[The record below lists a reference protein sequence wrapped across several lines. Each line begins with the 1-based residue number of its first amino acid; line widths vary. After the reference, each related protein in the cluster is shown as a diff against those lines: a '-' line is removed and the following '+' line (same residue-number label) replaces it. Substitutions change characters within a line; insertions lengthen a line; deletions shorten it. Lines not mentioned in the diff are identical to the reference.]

1 MPTMPTAPAVTPV
14 PRFLDLHV
22 VQTLPYSN
30 VNRDDLGSPKT
41 LTFGG
46 TTRTR
51 VSSQAWKRPVR
62 LAVEEAIGEKALRTR
77 RLPEQV
83 FRELVGRG
91 WPADLAALA
100 GAQVIRSA
108 ETKLALEKGDRTTAS
123 LLFLPDSAAPALAD
137 IAEEHREALT
147 KALGKAAA
155 AKPLLPKDAIHEV
168 LRSRNG
174 SIALFGRM
182 LAEIPGAG
190 VDGAVQVAHAFTTH
204 ATSVQADFF
213 TAVDDVNQWAEDAG
227 SAHMN
232 TGEFSSGV
240 FYRYAT
246 LDLRDLA
253 SNVASLIGP
262 QDRPAAEPAMTGSAS
277 GLVNTGDVET
287 LRDLATAFATAFLA
301 TVPGAKKTSTAPNT
315 LPDLVYVA
323 VRPDRPLSL
332 AAAFEEPVRACEHG
346 WGVPTR
352 QALSGYATRINR
364 LLGTVQLPY
373 AAHAGLDEE
382 ALPGLGDQTAS
393 YPDLIARAI
402 DVAYPTIQAAGA

>member
-1 MPTMPTAPAVTPV
+1 MPTAPAVTPA

-30 VNRDDLGSPKT
+30 VNRDDLGSPKS

-83 FRELVGRG
+83 FRELVRRD
-91 WPADLAALA
+91 WPEDLATLA
-100 GAQVIRSA
+100 GSQVIRSA

-137 IAEEHREALT
+137 IAEKHREVLA

-155 AKPLLPKDAIHEV
+155 TKPLLPKDAVHEV

-182 LAEIPGAG
+182 LAEIPQAG
-190 VDGAVQVAHAFTTH
+190 VDGAVQVAHVFTTH
-204 ATSVQADFF
+204 ATSVQTDFF

-232 TGEFSSGV
+232 TGEFSTGV

-253 SNVASLIGP
+253 SNVASLTGP
-262 QDRPAAEPAMTGSAS
+262 QDRPAAPPTEPDATYLRDS
-277 GLVNTGDVET
+277 GT
-287 LRDLATAFATAFLA
+287 LRELATAFATAFLN
-301 TVPGAKKTSTAPNT
+301 TVPGAKKTSTAPHT
-315 LPDLVYVA
+315 HPDLVYVA

-332 AAAFEEPVRACEHG
+332 ASAFEEPVRAREHG
-346 WGVPTR
+346 WGLPSR
-352 QALSGYATRINR
+352 QALSEYAARINR
-364 LLGTVQLPY
+364 LLGTTELPY
-373 AAHAGLDEE
+373 AAHAGLDEKP
-382 ALPGLGDQTAS
+382 LPGLGAVAAS
-393 YPDLIARAI
+393 YPELIAGAV
-402 DVAYPTIQAAGA
+402 DAAYPATKAAGA

>member
-1 MPTMPTAPAVTPV
+1 
-14 PRFLDLHV
+14 LDLHV
-22 VQTLPYSN
+22 VQTLPYNN
-30 VNRDDLGSPKT
+30 VNRDDLGSPKS

-46 TTRTR
+46 VTRTR

-83 FRELVGRG
+83 FRELVARG
-91 WPADLAALA
+91 WPEDLAALA

-137 IAEEHREALT
+137 IAEEYREALA
-147 KALGKAAA
+147 KALGKATA
-155 AKPLLPKDAIHEV
+155 AKPLLPKDAVHEI

-204 ATSVQADFF
+204 ATSTQADFF

-232 TGEFSSGV
+232 TGEYSSGV

-246 LDLRDLA
+246 LDLRDLT
-253 SNVASLIGP
+253 SNVASLSAGP
-262 QDRPAAEPAMTGSAS
+262 TPLSVAEEAAAS
-277 GLVNTGDVET
+277 RRDIDT
-287 LRDLATAFATAFLA
+287 LRELAVSFATAFLN
-301 TVPGAKKTSTAPNT
+301 TIPGAKKTSTAPHT
-315 LPDLVYVA
+315 HPDLVYVA
-323 VRPDRPLSL
+323 VRADRPLSL
-332 AAAFEEPVRACEHG
+332 AAAFEEPVRAREHG
-346 WGVPTR
+346 WGLPSR
-352 QALSGYATRINR
+352 LALSEYATRINR
-364 LLGTVQLPY
+364 LLGIGQLPY
-373 AAHAGLDEE
+373 AAHAGVDDK
-382 ALPGLGDQTAS
+382 ALSGLGTRAGS
-393 YPDLIARAI
+393 YPELIDGAI
-402 DVAYPTIQAAGA
+402 TTAYPSTPAAGA

>member
-1 MPTMPTAPAVTPV
+1 MLTPPAAGAPE

-30 VNRDDLGSPKT
+30 VNRDDLGSPKS

-62 LAVEEAIGEKALRTR
+62 LAVEEAIGVRALRTR

-91 WPADLAALA
+91 WPEDLATLA

-137 IAEEHREALT
+137 IAEQHQEVLA

-155 AKPLLPKDAIHEV
+155 TKPLLPKDAVHEI

-232 TGEFSSGV
+232 TGEFSTGV

-253 SNVASLIGP
+253 ANVTSLTGP
-262 QDRPAAEPAMTGSAS
+262 QGRPAETAEDTARD
-277 GLVNTGDVET
+277 LET
-287 LRDLATAFATAFLA
+287 LRELATAFAVAFLG
-301 TVPGAKKTSTAPNT
+301 TMPGAKKTSTAPHT
-315 LPDLVYVA
+315 HPDLVHLA

-332 AAAFEEPVRACEHG
+332 AAAFEEPVRAREHG
-346 WGVPTR
+346 WGLPSR
-352 QALSGYATRINR
+352 QALSEYATRINR
-364 LLGTVQLPY
+364 LLGTGELPY
-373 AAHAGLDEE
+373 AAHAGLDDKPL
-382 ALPGLGDQTAS
+382 AGLGTMVGS
-393 YPDLIARAI
+393 YPELIAAA
-402 DVAYPTIQAAGA
+402 VAAAFPGRPAAQEAKA

>member
-1 MPTMPTAPAVTPV
+1 MPTAPAATPA

-22 VQTLPYSN
+22 LQTLPYSN
-30 VNRDDLGSPKT
+30 VNRDDLGSPKS

-62 LAVEEAIGEKALRTR
+62 LAVEEAIGDKALRTR

-91 WPADLAALA
+91 WPEDLATLA

-108 ETKLALEKGDRTTAS
+108 ETKLALEKGERTTAS
-123 LLFLPDSAAPALAD
+123 LLFLPDSAAVALAD
-137 IAEEHREALT
+137 IAEEHREALA

-155 AKPLLPKDAIHEV
+155 AKPLLPKDAVHEV

-232 TGEFSSGV
+232 TGEFSTGV

-253 SNVASLIGP
+253 SNVASLTGP
-262 QDRPAAEPAMTGSAS
+262 QGTDPGTSRDIG
-277 GLVNTGDVET
+277 T
-287 LRDLATAFATAFLA
+287 LRELATAFATAFLG
-301 TVPGAKKTSTAPNT
+301 TVPGAKKTSTAPHT
-315 LPDLVYVA
+315 HPDLVHVA

-332 AAAFEEPVRACEHG
+332 AAAFEEPVRAREHG
-346 WGVPTR
+346 WGLPSR
-352 QALSGYATRINR
+352 QALSEYAARINK
-364 LLGTVQLPY
+364 LLGTIELPY
-373 AAHAGLDEE
+373 AAHAGLDEKP
-382 ALPGLGDQTAS
+382 LPGLGSVASS
-393 YPDLIARAI
+393 YPELIAGAV
-402 DVAYPTIQAAGA
+402 DAAFPAVKAATT

>member
-1 MPTMPTAPAVTPV
+1 MPTAPAAAPA

-22 VQTLPYSN
+22 LQTLPYNN
-30 VNRDDLGSPKT
+30 VNRDDLGSPKS

-46 TTRTR
+46 ATRTR

-62 LAVEEAIGEKALRTR
+62 LAVEEVIGEKALRTR
-77 RLPEQV
+77 RLPEQI

-91 WPADLAALA
+91 WPEDLATLA
-100 GAQVIRSA
+100 GAQVIRST
-108 ETKLALEKGDRTTAS
+108 ESKLALEKGDRTTAS

-137 IAEEHREALT
+137 IAEEHREALA

-155 AKPLLPKDAIHEV
+155 AKPLLPKDAIHEI

-253 SNVASLIGP
+253 SNITALTDPQTRPTALLPGTGPADPRDIG
-262 QDRPAAEPAMTGSAS
+262 
-277 GLVNTGDVET
+277 T
-287 LRDLATAFATAFLA
+287 LRELTTAFATAFLA
-301 TVPGAKKTSTAPNT
+301 TVPGAKKTSTAPHSQ
-315 LPDLVYVA
+315 PDLAYVA

-332 AAAFEEPVRACEHG
+332 AAAFEEPVRAREHG
-346 WGVPTR
+346 WALPSR
-352 QALSGYATRINR
+352 QALSDYATRINR
-364 LLGTVQLPY
+364 LLGSTELPY
-373 AAHAGLDEE
+373 AAHAGLDDKP
-382 ALPGLGDQTAS
+382 LPGLGTAAAS
-393 YPDLIARAI
+393 YPELIA
-402 DVAYPTIQAAGA
+402 AAVDIAFPATTAVTA

>member
-1 MPTMPTAPAVTPV
+1 MSTSSAATPAQA

-30 VNRDDLGSPKT
+30 VNRDDLGSPKS

-46 TTRTR
+46 VTRTR

-62 LAVEEAIGEKALRTR
+62 MAVEETIGEKALRTR

-91 WPADLAALA
+91 WPEDLAALA
-100 GAQVIRSA
+100 GAQVIRST

-137 IAEEHREALT
+137 IAEEHREALA

-155 AKPLLPKDAIHEV
+155 AKPLLPKDAVHEV

-232 TGEFSSGV
+232 TGEFSTGV

-253 SNVASLIGP
+253 ANVTSLTGP
-262 QDRPAAEPAMTGSAS
+262 QAPQTTPAGTEETADRD
-277 GLVNTGDVET
+277 LDT
-287 LRDLATAFATAFLA
+287 LRELATAFATAFLG
-301 TVPGAKKTSTAPNT
+301 TVPGAKKTSTAPHT
-315 LPDLVYVA
+315 HPDLVYVA

-332 AAAFEEPVRACEHG
+332 AAAFEEPVRAREHG
-346 WGVPTR
+346 WGLPSR
-352 QALSGYATRINR
+352 QALSEYAARINR
-364 LLGTVQLPY
+364 LLGTTELPY
-373 AAHAGLDEE
+373 AAHAGLDDKS
-382 ALPGLGDQTAS
+382 LPGLGAVADS
-393 YPDLIARAI
+393 YPALIAGA
-402 DVAYPTIQAAGA
+402 VAAAYPARGAVEAATA

>member
-1 MPTMPTAPAVTPV
+1 MPTASVPAANPV

-41 LTFGG
+41 LVFGG
-46 TTRTR
+46 STRTR

-62 LAVEEAIGEKALRTR
+62 LAVEESIGEKALRTR
-77 RLPEQV
+77 RLPEQI
-83 FRELVGRG
+83 FRELVARG
-91 WPADLAALA
+91 WPEDLATLA
-100 GAQVIRSA
+100 GAQVIRST
-108 ETKLALEKGDRTTAS
+108 ESKLALEKGDRTTAS

-137 IAEEHREALT
+137 IAEEHREVLA

-155 AKPLLPKDAIHEV
+155 SKPLLPKDAVHEI

-204 ATSVQADFF
+204 ATSAQTDFF

-232 TGEFSSGV
+232 TGEFSTGV

-253 SNVASLIGP
+253 ANVASLMGTSDLP
-262 QDRPAAEPAMTGSAS
+262 PTGLSQ
-277 GLVNTGDVET
+277 TGTADPRDTDT
-287 LRDLATAFATAFLA
+287 LRELATAFATAFLG
-301 TVPGAKKTSTAPNT
+301 TVPGAKKTSTAPHT
-315 LPDLVYVA
+315 HPDLVHIA
-323 VRPDRPLSL
+323 VRADRPLSL
-332 AAAFEEPVRACEHG
+332 AAAFEEPVRAREHG
-346 WGVPTR
+346 WGLPSR
-352 QALSGYATRINR
+352 QALSDYAVRINR
-364 LLGTVQLPY
+364 LLGTTELPY
-373 AAHAGLDEE
+373 AAHAGLDDKP
-382 ALPGLGDQTAS
+382 LPGLGAAAAA
-393 YPDLIARAI
+393 YPELIAAAVRA
-402 DVAYPTIQAAGA
+402 AYPQSEAAEA

>member
-1 MPTMPTAPAVTPV
+1 MTTPNTVPVV

-30 VNRDDLGSPKT
+30 VNRDDLGSPKS

-62 LAVEEAIGEKALRTR
+62 LAVEEAIGDKALRTR

-91 WPADLAALA
+91 WPEDLAALA
-100 GAQVIRSA
+100 GAQVIRST

-137 IAEEHREALT
+137 LAEEHRETLA

-155 AKPLLPKDAIHEV
+155 GKPLLPKDAVHEV

-232 TGEFSSGV
+232 TGEFTSGV

-246 LDLRDLA
+246 VDLRDLA
-253 SNVASLIGP
+253 SNIAPLNGTQNSTGTQPAPSDTGALT
-262 QDRPAAEPAMTGSAS
+262 DR
-277 GLVNTGDVET
+277 NT
-287 LRDLATAFATAFLA
+287 LRDLTTAFATAFLG
-301 TVPGAKKTSTAPNT
+301 TVPGAKKTSTAPHT
-315 LPDLVYVA
+315 HPDLVHVA
-323 VRPDRPLSL
+323 VRHDRPLSM
-332 AAAFEEPVRACEHG
+332 AAAFEEPVRAREHG
-346 WGVPTR
+346 WGLPSR
-352 QALSGYATRINR
+352 QALGEYAVRINR
-364 LLGTVQLPY
+364 LLGTAELPY
-373 AAHAGLDEE
+373 AAHAGLDEKP
-382 ALPGLGDQTAS
+382 LPGLGHLVVS
-393 YPDLIARAI
+393 YPELIAAAVDI
-402 DVAYPTIQAAGA
+402 AFPAPAAVAATA

>member
-1 MPTMPTAPAVTPV
+1 MPTALAAAVPA

-22 VQTLPYSN
+22 VQTLPYNN
-30 VNRDDLGSPKT
+30 VNRDDLGSPKS

-62 LAVEEAIGEKALRTR
+62 LAVEEAIGQKALRTR

-91 WPADLAALA
+91 WPEDLAALA
-100 GAQVIRSA
+100 GAQVIRST

-137 IAEEHREALT
+137 IAEQHREVLA

-155 AKPLLPKDAIHEV
+155 GKPLLPKEALHEI

-232 TGEFSSGV
+232 TGEFSTGV

-253 SNVASLIGP
+253 ANVTSLTSSQDAAAAS
-262 QDRPAAEPAMTGSAS
+262 AETGGGAPRD
-277 GLVNTGDVET
+277 LET
-287 LRDLATAFATAFLA
+287 LRELTTAFATAFLG
-301 TVPGAKKTSTAPNT
+301 TVPGAKKTSTAPHT
-315 LPDLVYVA
+315 HPDLVYVA

-332 AAAFEEPVRACEHG
+332 AAAFEEPVRAREHG
-346 WGVPTR
+346 WGLPSR
-352 QALSGYATRINR
+352 QALSEYAARINR
-364 LLGTVQLPY
+364 LLGTTDLPY
-373 AAHAGLDEE
+373 AAHAGLDEK
-382 ALPGLGDQTAS
+382 ALAGLGAVASS
-393 YPDLIARAI
+393 YPELIAGA
-402 DVAYPTIQAAGA
+402 VSAAFPARPAAEAATA

>member
-1 MPTMPTAPAVTPV
+1 MTTTPAATPA

-22 VQTLPYSN
+22 VQTLPYNN
-30 VNRDDLGSPKT
+30 VNRDDLGSPKS

-77 RLPEQV
+77 RLPQQV
-83 FRELVGRG
+83 RRELIERG
-91 WPADLAALA
+91 WPEDLAALA

-137 IAEEHREALT
+137 IAENHREALT

-155 AKPLLPKDAIHEV
+155 TKPLLPKDDVHAV

-253 SNVASLIGP
+253 TNIAALNDTPDDPDTQPTAATGP
-262 QDRPAAEPAMTGSAS
+262 NPR
-277 GLVNTGDVET
+277 DVDT
-287 LRDLATAFATAFLA
+287 LRDLATAFATAFLG
-301 TVPGAKKTSTAPNT
+301 TMPGAKKTSTAPHT
-315 LPDLVYVA
+315 HPDLVYIA

-332 AAAFEEPVRACEHG
+332 AAAFEEPVRAREHG
-346 WGVPTR
+346 WALPSR
-352 QALSGYATRINR
+352 QALSDYATRINR
-364 LLGTVQLPY
+364 LLGTTDLPY
-373 AAHAGLDEE
+373 AAHAGLDDKP
-382 ALPGLGDQTAS
+382 LPGLGTAAGS
-393 YPDLIARAI
+393 YPALIAGAI
-402 DVAYPTIQAAGA
+402 DAAYPTATKAPTA

>member
-1 MPTMPTAPAVTPV
+1 MPTAPAPA

-22 VQTLPYSN
+22 VQTLPYNN
-30 VNRDDLGSPKT
+30 VNRDDLGSPKS

-83 FRELVGRG
+83 FRELVKRG
-91 WPADLAALA
+91 WPEDLAALA
-100 GAQVIRSA
+100 GAQIIRST

-137 IAEEHREALT
+137 IAEKHRESLAN
-147 KALGKAAA
+147 ALGKAAA
-155 AKPLLPKDAIHEV
+155 TKPLLPKDAVHEI

-204 ATSVQADFF
+204 TTSVQADFF

-232 TGEFSSGV
+232 TGEFSTGV
-240 FYRYAT
+240 YYRYAT

-253 SNVASLIGP
+253 SNVASLTSP
-262 QDRPAAEPAMTGSAS
+262 QDRPAAPPTEHDAAYLRDS
-277 GLVNTGDVET
+277 GT
-287 LRDLATAFATAFLA
+287 LRDLATAFATAFIG
-301 TVPGAKKTSTAPNT
+301 TVPGAKKTSTAPHT
-315 LPDLVYVA
+315 HPDLVHVA

-332 AAAFEEPVRACEHG
+332 AAAFEEPVRAREHG
-346 WGVPTR
+346 WGGPSR
-352 QALSGYATRINR
+352 QALSEYAARINR
-364 LLGTVQLPY
+364 LLGTGELPY
-373 AAHAGLDEE
+373 AAHAGLDEKP
-382 ALPGLGDQTAS
+382 LPGLGAVAAS
-393 YPDLIARAI
+393 YPELIAGAV
-402 DVAYPTIQAAGA
+402 DAAYPADKAASA

>member
-1 MPTMPTAPAVTPV
+1 MPAAV
-14 PRFLDLHV
+14 PRFLDVHV
-22 VQTLPYSN
+22 LQTLPYSN

-62 LAVEEAIGEKALRTR
+62 LAVEESIGEKALRTR

-83 FRELVGRG
+83 VRELLRRE
-91 WPADLAALA
+91 WPEELAALA
-100 GAQVIRSA
+100 GAQVIRST
-108 ETKLALEKGDRTTAS
+108 ETKLALEKGDRSTAS
-123 LLFLPDSAAPALAD
+123 LLFLPESAASTLAD
-137 IAEEHREALT
+137 IAETHREELT
-147 KALGKAAA
+147 AALGKAV
-155 AKPLLPKDAIHEV
+155 AKKALLPKEKIHEV

-253 SNVASLIGP
+253 RNVASLT
-262 QDRPAAEPAMTGSAS
+262 DPADATDAT
-277 GLVNTGDVET
+277 DVADAT
-287 LRDLATAFATAFLA
+287 DVDTMRDLATAFVGAFLD
-301 TVPGAKKTSTAPNT
+301 TVPSAKKTSTAPHSR
-315 LPDLVYVA
+315 PDLVHIS
-323 VRPDRPLSL
+323 VRGDRPLSL
-332 AAAFEEPVRACEHG
+332 AAAFEQPVRADGNG
-346 WGVPTR
+346 WSMGSR
-352 QALSGYATRINR
+352 EALSSYASRINR
-364 LLGTVQLPY
+364 LLGGDKPPY
-373 AAHAGLDEE
+373 AAHAGLDEKPL
-382 ALPGLGDQTAS
+382 AGLGAQADS
-393 YPDLIARAI
+393 YPQLVAEAVQIAFPLSGLGHGHAESKV
-402 DVAYPTIQAAGA
+402 DAS

>member
-1 MPTMPTAPAVTPV
+1 MPTAPAAETQA

-22 VQTLPYSN
+22 LQTLPYSN
-30 VNRDDLGSPKT
+30 VNRDDLGSPKS

-46 TTRTR
+46 ATRTR

-62 LAVEEAIGEKALRTR
+62 LAVEEAIGVKALRTR

-91 WPADLAALA
+91 WPEDLAALA

-137 IAEEHREALT
+137 IAEEYREALA

-155 AKPLLPKDAIHEV
+155 AKPLLPKDAVHEI

-213 TAVDDVNQWAEDAG
+213 TAVDDVNQWADDAG

-232 TGEFSSGV
+232 TGEFSTGV

-253 SNVASLIGP
+253 ANVTSLTGP
-262 QDRPAAEPAMTGSAS
+262 QTPRAATAEDAARD
-277 GLVNTGDVET
+277 LDT
-287 LRDLATAFATAFLA
+287 LRELTTAFAIAFLG
-301 TVPGAKKTSTAPNT
+301 TMPGAKKTSTAPHT
-315 LPDLVYVA
+315 HPDLVYVA

-332 AAAFEEPVRACEHG
+332 AAAFEEPVRAREHG
-346 WGVPTR
+346 WGLPSR
-352 QALSGYATRINR
+352 QALSEYATRINR
-364 LLGTVQLPY
+364 LLGTTKLPY
-373 AAHAGLDEE
+373 AAHAGLDDKP
-382 ALPGLGDQTAS
+382 LSGLGTAADT
-393 YPDLIARAI
+393 YPKLIAGAI
-402 DVAYPTIQAAGA
+402 EAAFPAPLATEAATA